1 MPHKAPDYKDWL
13 EHERELHGLTQLPD
27 LEDFTEHFG
36 ELDGAAA
43 EGALVFVFPAAV
55 LQDDLWGARTGRVRA
70 ARREARSVASGLRRL
85 ARSLYPDVGVLMDFS
100 QV

>member
-70 ARREARSVASGLRRL
+70 ARRGGEKRGVRTETAGPRPLPGCTCPDGL
-85 ARSLYPDVGVLMDFS
+85 
-100 QV
+100 